1 MDVKTLT
8 DSAKRAYD
16 DKKTYEEKL
25 EQAGGKD
32 IYKYVLLI
40 NGSAL
45 DGFVAQARLQAKQ
58 SFDLSRI
65 VALSGF
71 VIIAAA
77 IALSV
82 RVTTA
87 GNENLT
93 AAYLA
98 GIAGVI
104 TEFIAGVFFWLY
116 SKTLDQINRFH
127 DRLADMQKT
136 ALAHIAAA
144 GADGTS
150 APSAPP
156 AGGAPAA

>member
-1 MDVKTLT
+1 MDVKALT
-8 DSAKRAYD
+8 DSAKRAYG

-25 EQAGGKD
+25 ERAGGID

-45 DGFVAQARLQAKQ
+45 DGFVAQARLQATQ
-58 SFDLSRI
+58 SFNLSRV
-65 VALSGF
+65 VAGGGF

-87 GNENLT
+87 GNENLN

-127 DRLADMQKT
+127 DKLADMQKT

-144 GADGTS
+144 GADGTP
-150 APSAPP
+150 APSVPA
-156 AGGAPAA
+156 AGGDPAA